1 MNAQNLIN
9 MATALIVFIGG
20 MLIIF
25 FYPGMLEKQT
35 RVLIG
40 VLVLFY
46 SAFRMGTAIMAIRRE
61 RRRKEGG
68 LKELINEVGQAPEK
82 PKSP

>member
-20 MLIIF
+20 MLIVF

-40 VLVLFY
+40 ALVLFY
-46 SAFRMGTAIMAIRRE
+46 SVFRMGTAVMAIKRE
-61 RRRKEGG
+61 RRGNEGG
-68 LKELINEVGQAPEK
+68 LRELVNKVEQAPEK